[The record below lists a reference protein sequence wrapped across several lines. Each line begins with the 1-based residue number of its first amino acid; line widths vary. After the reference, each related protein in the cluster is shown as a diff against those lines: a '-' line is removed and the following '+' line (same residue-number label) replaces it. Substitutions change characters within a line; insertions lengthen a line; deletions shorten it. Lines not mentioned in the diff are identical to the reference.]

1 MEGCKHARSDNGSG
15 DRGDDRKK
23 GGFPRKA
30 NLRRHLRRHGIG
42 DEKKGEG
49 DMVLGDV

>member
-1 MEGCKHARSDNGSG
+1 
-15 DRGDDRKK
+15 
-23 GGFPRKA
+23 
-30 NLRRHLRRHGIG
+30 LRRHLRRHGIG